1 MKTMNMVS
9 IIVTITAMNI
19 AIIMNKRDRIY
30 LIASI
35 EVIFLSGNDKD
46 FLG

>member
-1 MKTMNMVS
+1 MNRVS

-19 AIIMNKRDRIY
+19 AIIMNKRDRIH
-30 LIASI
+30 LITSI
-35 EVIFLSGNDKD
+35 EVIFLSGSDKD